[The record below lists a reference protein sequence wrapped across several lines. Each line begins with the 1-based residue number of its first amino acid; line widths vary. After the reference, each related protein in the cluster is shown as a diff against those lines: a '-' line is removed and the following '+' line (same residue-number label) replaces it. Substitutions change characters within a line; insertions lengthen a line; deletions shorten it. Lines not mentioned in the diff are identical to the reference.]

1 MASLPEAMNPEDS
14 VVPIRLQI
22 HRGIAMTVHLASART
37 PLALA
42 MLFALLAHSDAATGA
57 TFTVGTGGDHATIQA
72 ALDAASLAAGDDE
85 IRVRSGTYP
94 ETIVFFCVADE
105 RVELSGG
112 WDATFEIQTEDPALT
127 VIDAADAGRPLYID
141 VTDATVVVRNLTLT
155 RGAGISAAGVLLVS
169 HGHAQISLTDCA
181 INHSLASSVNGSY
194 GGGGTLL
201 AYDTSR
207 LELARCAVHD
217 NRVEGTAAQA
227 SGGGLDVNAINDA
240 QIVLD
245 TLNIFDNEAVGAT
258 AFSGGVSVSA
268 LGAGHV
274 TFVDSSIEGNS
285 LEGEQVE
292 STSGVSLA
300 QGQIEGTDARIEF
313 RRNRVVGNIGGVNF
327 LPYQVSAMA
336 IGTGGIVIGDSLIA
350 DGVESAGLQLDRYN
364 DATLDAVNVTAVG
377 NVSLDLYSQGGGVTN
392 SLAGTTSFFAGT
404 VPAAENLFDVD
415 PGYVD
420 AANGDYHLALS
431 SPAIG
436 AGSSMPSGGLGP
448 NDLDG
453 KMRRIGM
460 GVDLGAFEADDPVVY
475 VDSFE

>member
-1 MASLPEAMNPEDS
+1 MT
-14 VVPIRLQI
+14 I
-22 HRGIAMTVHLASART
+22 HVAPART

-42 MLFALLAHSDAATGA
+42 TLLVLLPHSEAATGA

-72 ALDAASLAAGDDE
+72 AFDAASLAAGDDE
-85 IRVRSGTYP
+85 IRVRSGTYI
-94 ETIVFFCVADE
+94 ETVVFFSVADE

-112 WDATFEIQTEDPALT
+112 WDATFEMQTEDPALT
-127 VIDAADAGRPLYID
+127 VIDAASAGRPLYID
-141 VTDATVVVRNLTLT
+141 ITDATVAVRNLTLT
-155 RGAGISAAGVLLVS
+155 RGAGTSAAGVLLIG
-169 HGHAQISLTDCA
+169 HGHAQVSLTDCA
-181 INHSLASSVNGSY
+181 INHSLASSISGSY

-217 NRVEGTAAQA
+217 NRVEGNAAQA

-240 QIVLD
+240 QIVLEA
-245 TLNIFDNEAVGAT
+245 LSIFDNVAVGAT

-268 LGAGHV
+268 LVAGHV
-274 TFVDSSIEGNS
+274 TFVDSSIEGNNI
-285 LEGEQVE
+285 EGALVE
-292 STSGVSLA
+292 SASGVNLA

-327 LPYQVSAMA
+327 LPFQVSAMA
-336 IGTGGIVIGDSLIA
+336 VGAGGIVIGDSLIA
-350 DGVESAGLQLDRYN
+350 DGVESAGLQVDRYN
-364 DATLDAVNVTAVG
+364 DATLDVVNVTAVG
-377 NVSLDLYSQGGGVTN
+377 NLSLDLHGAGGGGVTN
-392 SLAGTTSFFAGT
+392 SLAGTTSFSAGT
-404 VPAAENLFDVD
+404 VPAAENLFGVD

-420 AANGDYHLALS
+420 AASGDYHLGLS

-436 AGSSMPSGGLGP
+436 AGSFTPSGSLGP

-453 KMRRIGM
+453 KARRIGM